1 MNLHVPPRPA
11 ITSSVGTPPVS
22 GSRRTSASSNANPS
36 AARRPAIPLPIPED
50 DPVTMAQ
57 PLTHALLQTAPRTG
71 ISRPRRDPESGDRGA
86 RGSGDRGAARGSGD
100 PAERPGDQEHP
111 CRPVNPA
118 RGAGPP
124 LRRTPAG
131 PSP

>member
-86 RGSGDRGAARGSGD
+86 AQGIRAPVPSGE
-100 PAERPGDQEHP
+100 PRPGAP
-111 CRPVNPA
+111 T
-118 RGAGPP
+118 
-124 LRRTPAG
+124 RRSGELQQDLP
-131 PSP
+131 